1 MLELKTDSPVTT
13 DYEQDLAV
21 WYQRQAELLRARRF
35 NELDLAN
42 LIEELDVAVGNLRK
56 ELANRLEALIM
67 HLLKCQFQRERLCGS
82 WKGMLTEQRSTI
94 GRHLEESPS
103 LRPLVMPLAEKV
115 YPAAARRAADE
126 TGLAI
131 GGFPTFNPYTR
142 DQMLDMDFLP

>member
-1 MLELKTDSPVTT
+1 MLELKTDSPAST

-35 NELDLAN
+35 NELDLAK

-56 ELANRLEALIM
+56 ELASRLEVLIM
-67 HLLKCQFQRERLCGS
+67 HLVKCQFQHERLCGS
-82 WKGMLTEQRSTI
+82 WKGTLTEQRSAI
-94 GRHLEESPS
+94 GRELEESPS
-103 LRPLVMPLAEKV
+103 LRPLVMPLAEKA

-131 GGFPTFNPYTR
+131 GGFPAANPYTS
-142 DQMLDMDFLP
+142 DQLLDMDFVP